1 MAHTISKQIYCEEQ
15 KKYIECE
22 VLVFDEEEDLPETDQ
37 REIIL
42 SCQSLGMPGSS
53 VIDSS
58 NNEYPTEIEDAYAE
72 TQLIDQ
78 YEDLDTDKT

>member
-1 MAHTISKQIYCEEQ
+1 MAHTISKQIYSEEQ

-22 VLVFDEEEDLPETDQ
+22 VLVFDEEEDLPETDR

-42 SCQSLGMPGSS
+42 SCSS
-53 VIDSS
+53 HIIDSS
-58 NNEYPTEIEDAYAE
+58 DNESSTEIEDSYQE

-78 YEDLDTDKT
+78 YEDLSTDKNT